1 MSTTTSR
8 RPPTVYAIDFGTT
21 NSLCAAANEDEVF
34 DPIPLDVRAPDPTI
48 LRSVFFFPD
57 AKTVFYGAEALHEY
71 AAHGMQGRF
80 IRSVKKHLPSRAF
93 VGTNIH
99 DRPMNL
105 EDLIG
110 AFLGAIR
117 RRADAH
123 FGAEVKRVV
132 LGRPALF
139 SDVGEDDRFAE
150 YRLERAARIAGFEE
164 IRFCPEPI
172 AAAASF
178 RERLTERRLVLVG
191 DFGGG
196 TSDYTLM
203 YLGPEPFDP
212 DDVLAIGGV
221 SVAGDRLDGAL
232 MREHVASELG
242 ADVTYRVPMGRNL
255 LTMPSMLRARLCS
268 PADLTILASRDVM
281 AFLADVERWSLGPDD
296 TRRMEQLFVLIEDA
310 QGFAL
315 FEAIEKAKRR
325 LSKHEEARVRFTYP
339 GIDID
344 VPVTRAE
351 LEADTA
357 KETAAILD
365 ALDATLARAGA
376 APADVELVCLTG
388 GTARVPHVARALA
401 DRFGAEK
408 LTRTRAFHSVIGG
421 LARRAQAMARGA
433 R

>member
-1 MSTTTSR
+1 MSTHSNG
-8 RPPTVYAIDFGTT
+8 PTVYAIDFGTT
-21 NSLCAAANEDEVF
+21 NSLCAAANEDAVF
-34 DPIPLDVRAPDPTI
+34 DPIPLDARAPDPTI

-57 AKTVFYGAEALHEY
+57 ASSVFYGAEALAEY

-99 DRPMNL
+99 ERPMNL

-123 FGAEVKRVV
+123 FGAEVRRVV

-139 SDVGEDDRFAE
+139 SERDDDDRFAQ
-150 YRLERAARIAGFEE
+150 YRLERAARVAGFEE

-172 AAAASF
+172 AAAADF
-178 RERLTERRLVLVG
+178 RERLSERRLVLVG

-203 YLGPEPFDP
+203 HLGPEPFDP
-212 DDVLAIGGV
+212 KDVLAVGGV

-232 MREHVASELG
+232 MRDHVARELG
-242 ADVTYRVPMGRNL
+242 ADVTYRVPMGGNL
-255 LTMPSMLRARLCS
+255 LTMPTMLRARLCS
-268 PADLTILASRDVM
+268 PADLTILSSRDVM
-281 AFLADVERWSLGPDD
+281 AFLRDLERWSLGPDD
-296 TRRMEQLFVLIEDA
+296 ARRMAQLFVLIEDA
-310 QGFAL
+310 QGFSL
-315 FEAIEKAKRR
+315 FEAIEGAKRR
-325 LSKHEEARVRFTYP
+325 LSEHEDARVRFAYP
-339 GIDID
+339 GIELD
-344 VPVTRAE
+344 VPITRAE
-351 LEADTA
+351 LEAATRA
-357 KETAAILD
+357 ETAAILG

-376 APADVELVCLTG
+376 RPEDVDVVCLTG
-388 GTARVPHVARALA
+388 GTARVPHVARALRE
-401 DRFGAEK
+401 RFGAEK

-421 LARRAQAMARGA
+421 LARRAQAYARGA
-433 R
+433 P